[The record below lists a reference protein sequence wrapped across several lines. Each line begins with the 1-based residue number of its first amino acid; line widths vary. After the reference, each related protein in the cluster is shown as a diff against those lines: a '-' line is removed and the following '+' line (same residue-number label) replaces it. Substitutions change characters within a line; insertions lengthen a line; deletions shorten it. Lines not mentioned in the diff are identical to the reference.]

1 MLDVE
6 EAYKKLMQTIK
17 KEDIK
22 NFLIEIYSDGF
33 YKGLEKGYED
43 GLEDISVEK
52 LR

>member
-22 NFLIEIYSDGF
+22 NFLIEIYSDGSEEGF
-33 YKGLEKGYED
+33 YEGLEKGYED
-43 GLEDISVEK
+43 GLEDI
-52 LR
+52 